1 MRNEKIL
8 LVLLALWLG
17 FDATPAKAQKLERAV
32 LAYGSTGANLTP
44 FWVAR
49 EAGLYKQYGLDV
61 DIVFFRGSTIAINAL
76 ATKDAHFGAFG
87 ASSAVLAKLGGVDTV
102 LVATAAPGLLFYLV
116 AKKEIKNA
124 NDLKGK
130 RIAISRPGTDSDLG
144 ARVAV
149 QRLGLNEKDVSFIS
163 LGTDTERLAA
173 MVQGVVD
180 ATVVTVSGYV
190 TGQKLGFHSI
200 LDLGQANIPY
210 EAAGLITTRTLMRDN
225 SDLVMKYV
233 KGFVAAIHYAKNN
246 REPTLKILA
255 KYMRT
260 DDRDVLTA
268 SYDYFV
274 GRIIPRT
281 PYVSEKGLQ
290 AVIDFI
296 RQRNPQTPNVK
307 AADFMDNRYIKE
319 LDDSG
324 FIKAL
329 YSRNAK

>member
-1 MRNEKIL
+1 MVIFFSML
-8 LVLLALWLG
+8 ISLTFIA
-17 FDATPAKAQKLERAV
+17 APAYAQRLDHAV

-49 EAGLYKQYGLDV
+49 DAGLYKQYGLDV

-76 ATKDAHFGAFG
+76 ATKDAHFGSFG
-87 ASSAVLAKLGGVDTV
+87 ASSSVLAKLGGVDTV
-102 LVATAAPGLLFYLV
+102 LIATAAPGLLFYLLV
-116 AKKEIKNA
+116 KKEIKNA
-124 NDLKGK
+124 SDLKGK
-130 RIAISRPGTDSDLG
+130 KIAISRPGTDSDLG

-149 QRLGLNEKDVSFIS
+149 QRLGLGEKEVSFIS
-163 LGTDTERLAA
+163 LGTDSERLGA
-173 MVQGVVD
+173 MLQGVVD

-190 TGQKLGFHSI
+190 TGQKMGFHSI

-210 EAAGLITTRTLMRDN
+210 EAAGLITTRALMRDN

-233 KGFVAAIHYAKNN
+233 KGFVAGIHYAKTN
-246 REPTLKILA
+246 REPTLKILS

-260 DDRDVLTA
+260 DDRDVLNA

-274 GRIIPRT
+274 GRIIPRV
-281 PYVSEKGLQ
+281 PYVNEKGLQ

-307 AADFMDNRYIKE
+307 ASDFMDNRYIKE

-329 YSRNAK
+329 YSR

>member
-1 MRNEKIL
+1 MRRLIL
-8 LVLLALWLG
+8 PLSIVFIFVLAIDPG
-17 FDATPAKAQKLERAV
+17 HAQKLERAV

-49 EAGLYKQYGLDV
+49 DAGIYKQYGLDV
-61 DIVFFRGSTIAINAL
+61 DLVFFRGSTITINAL

-87 ASSAVLAKLGGVDTV
+87 ASSSVLAKLGGVDTV
-102 LVATAAPGLLFYLV
+102 LIATAAPGLLFYLLV
-116 AKKEIKNA
+116 KKEIKNA

-130 RIAISRPGTDSDLG
+130 KIAISRPGTDSDLG

-149 QRLGLNEKDVSFIS
+149 QRLGLGEKEVSFIS
-163 LGTDTERLAA
+163 LGTDTERLGA
-173 MVQGVVD
+173 MLQGVVD
-180 ATVVTVSGYV
+180 ATVVTVSGYI
-190 TGQKLGFHSI
+190 TAQKMGFHSI

-210 EAAGLITTRTLMRDN
+210 EAAGLITTRALMRDN

-233 KGFVAAIHYAKNN
+233 KGFVAGIHYAKTN
-246 REPTLKILA
+246 REPTLKILS

-260 DDRDVLTA
+260 DDRDVLGA

-274 GRIIPRT
+274 GRIIPRV
-281 PYVSEKGLQ
+281 PYVNEKGLQ

-307 AADFMDNRYIKE
+307 ASDFMDNRFIKE
-319 LDDSG
+319 LDESG

-329 YSRNAK
+329 YSR

>member
-1 MRNEKIL
+1 MNHRLLRSIL
-8 LVLLALWLG
+8 TLALCCVAV
-17 FDATPAKAQKLERAV
+17 DASAQKLERAV

-49 EAGLYKQYGLDV
+49 DAGLYRQYGLDV
-61 DIVFFRGSTIAINAL
+61 DTVFFRGSTIAINAL
-76 ATKDAHFGAFG
+76 ATRDAHFGSFG
-87 ASSAVLAKLGGVDTV
+87 ASSAVLAKLGGIDTV
-102 LVATAAPGLLFYLV
+102 VIATAAPGLLFYLV
-116 AKKEIKNA
+116 TKKEIKGA

-130 RIAISRPGTDSDLG
+130 KIAISRPGTDSDLG

-149 QRLGLNEKDVSFIS
+149 QRLGLAEKDVQFLS
-163 LGTDTERLAA
+163 LGTDSERVAA
-173 MVQGVVD
+173 MLQGVAD

-190 TGQKLGFHSI
+190 AAQKLGFHSI

-210 EAAGLITTRTLMRDN
+210 EAAGLITTRSLIRDQP
-225 SDLVMKYV
+225 DLVMKYV
-233 KGFVAAIHYAKNN
+233 KGFVAGIHYAKNQ

-274 GRIIPRT
+274 GRIIPRA
-281 PYVSEKGLQ
+281 PYVSEKGMQ

-307 AADFMDNRYIKE
+307 AAEFMDNRFIKE
-319 LDDSG
+319 LDESG

-329 YSRNAK
+329 YR

>member
-1 MRNEKIL
+1 MEKYL
-8 LVLLALWLG
+8 LLFAALAVG
-17 FDATPAKAQKLERAV
+17 FSPSSLSAQKFDRAV

-49 EAGLYKQYGLDV
+49 EAGLYKQYGLDI

-87 ASSAVLAKLGGVDTV
+87 ASAAVLAKLGGVDTV
-102 LVATAAPGLLFYLV
+102 LIATAAPGLLFYLV
-116 AKKEIKNA
+116 TKKEIRNA

-130 RIAISRPGTDSDLG
+130 RVAISRPGTDSDLG

-149 QRLGLNEKDVSFIS
+149 QRLGLNEKDVSFVS
-163 LGTDTERLAA
+163 LGTDTERVAA

-190 TGQKLGFHSI
+190 TAQKLGFHSI

-233 KGFVAAIHYAKNN
+233 KGFVAGIHYAKNN
-246 REPTLKILA
+246 REPTLKILS

-260 DDRDVLTA
+260 DDRDVLGA

-274 GRIIPRT
+274 GRIIPRA

-324 FIKAL
+324 FIKSL
-329 YSRNAK
+329 YSR

>member
-1 MRNEKIL
+1 MTRRMFQ
-8 LVLLALWLG
+8 LVLILCFALAAL
-17 FDATPAKAQKLERAV
+17 PARGQKLERTV

-49 EAGLYKQYGLDV
+49 EAGLDKQYGLDV

-116 AKKEIKNA
+116 TKKEIRNA

-130 RIAISRPGTDSDLG
+130 KIAISRPGTDSDLG

-149 QRLGLNEKDVSFIS
+149 QRLGLSEKDVSFIS
-163 LGTDTERLAA
+163 LGTDSERLGA
-173 MVQGVVD
+173 MLQGVVD
-180 ATVVTVSGYV
+180 ATVVTVSGFV
-190 TGQKLGFHSI
+190 TGQKMGFHSI

-210 EAAGLITTRTLMRDN
+210 EAAGLITTRALMRDN
-225 SDLVMKYV
+225 SDLVLRYV
-233 KGFVAAIHYAKNN
+233 KGFVAGIHYAKTN

-260 DDRDVLTA
+260 DDRDVLNA

-274 GRIIPRT
+274 GRIIPRV

-324 FIKAL
+324 FIKSL
-329 YSRNAK
+329 YSR

>member
-1 MRNEKIL
+1 MTLGKYLL
-8 LVLLALWLG
+8 LVAALAMGFSPGSLG
-17 FDATPAKAQKLERAV
+17 AQKLDRAV

-49 EAGLYKQYGLDV
+49 EAGLYKQYGLEV

-102 LVATAAPGLLFYLV
+102 LIATAAPGLLFYLV
-116 AKKEIKNA
+116 TKKEIRNA

-163 LGTDTERLAA
+163 LGTDTERVAA

-190 TGQKLGFHSI
+190 TAQKLGFHSI

-225 SDLVMKYV
+225 SELVMKYV

-246 REPTLKILA
+246 REPTLKILS

-274 GRIIPRT
+274 GRIIPRA

-296 RQRNPQTPNVK
+296 RQRNPQTPQVK

-329 YSRNAK
+329 YSR

>member
-1 MRNEKIL
+1 MVVIVL
-8 LVLLALWLG
+8 LLALCL
-17 FDATPAKAQKLERAV
+17 ALPISASAQKLERAV

-49 EAGLYKQYGLDV
+49 DAGLYKQFGLEVDV
-61 DIVFFRGSTIAINAL
+61 VFFRGSTIAINAL

-87 ASSAVLAKLGGVDTV
+87 ASSSVLAKLGGVDTV

-116 AKKEIKNA
+116 TKKEIRNA

-130 RIAISRPGTDSDLG
+130 KIAISRPGTDSDPG

-149 QRLGLNEKDVSFIS
+149 QRLGLAEKEVSFIS
-163 LGTDTERLAA
+163 LGTDTERLGA
-173 MVQGVVD
+173 MLQGVVD
-180 ATVVTVSGYV
+180 ATVVTVSGYI
-190 TGQKLGFHSI
+190 TGQKMGFHSI
-200 LDLGQANIPY
+200 LDLSQANIPY
-210 EAAGLITTRTLMRDN
+210 EAAGLITTRALMRDN
-225 SDLVMKYV
+225 SELVMKYV
-233 KGFVAAIHYAKNN
+233 KGFVAGIHYAKTN

-260 DDRDVLTA
+260 DDRDVLSA

-274 GRIIPRT
+274 GRVIPRV
-281 PYVSEKGLQ
+281 PYVNEKGLQ

-296 RQRNPQTPNVK
+296 RQRNAQTPNVK
-307 AADFMDNRYIKE
+307 ASDFMDNRFIKE
-319 LDDSG
+319 LDETG

-329 YSRNAK
+329 YSR